1 MEEDYAIDVD
11 IYGTKEAFN
20 QKPIEGDQNHPNDSQ
35 IVKDEMDIESTD
47 GDNLDKGSR
56 KRKKKT
62 SKVWEEFDEVTL
74 KDVTK
79 KLNCKYCNAK
89 LSQSKDDSTSHLIRH
104 MKGCGIRLACISG
117 STQKAQVEEL
127 ETMMVK
133 LNV

>member
-20 QKPIEGDQNHPNDSQ
+20 QKLTEGDQNHPDDSQ

-56 KRKKKT
+56 KRKKKI
-62 SKVWEEFDEVTL
+62 SKVWEEFEEVTL
-74 KDVTK
+74 KDGTK

-89 LSQSKDDSTSHLIRH
+89 LSQSKHDSTSHLIRH
-104 MKGCGIRLACISG
+104 MKGCGIWLASISG
-117 STQKAQVEEL
+117 ST
-127 ETMMVK
+127 
-133 LNV
+133 